1 MIRRLIVYQGFKI
14 RASRD
19 GDTAPD
25 PYPKEI
31 KRYSSLIRGKLEEV
45 GTAHTWN
52 GETEV
57 VCIRVA

>member
-1 MIRRLIVYQGFKI
+1 MYQGFKI